1 MIDVRLLGP
10 ALGSWLA
17 AFVLVS
23 TTGGAALGTAVLMV
37 GLAAGT
43 MRRRALRDALA
54 LTLVAAACTAA
65 VVGVHLAAQEG
76 GVVAGAAARGD
87 PVHVVGRLRADPA
100 VATSPWGAATARVRL
115 HVTEVTAGP
124 FASAVRQGVSVGVLV
139 RGDGAWGDLTYAS
152 VVRASGTLVA
162 LPAGGTERYEL
173 RGASPPVVVEAS
185 PYGLADAMRAGLVAA
200 VADRSAAARGL
211 VPGVAVGDT
220 SALPDDV
227 ADAMRAT
234 GLTHLTAVSGA
245 HVAIIAGVLL
255 GVGAVLR
262 LPRAARAL
270 LVAVVLAGFVLL
282 VRPDPSVQRA
292 AVMGG
297 IALLGLVLGRRA
309 ASVAALSTAVVVLV
323 LLDPWLARSYGFVL
337 SVVAT
342 GAIVLATPP
351 AVRWLAQVVPR
362 ALAYAVVVPAVAQ
375 LACAPVL
382 ILLEPVLT
390 PYAVLAN
397 VLVAPAV
404 VPATIG
410 GVLAAVVSP
419 WCLPAAQVLVWTAA
433 VATEWMASVATTL
446 AAAPGAQI
454 AWVPGAGGAVLLAGA
469 TLVGIAVV
477 RWCVAP
483 VPEASGT

>member
-1 MIDVRLLGP
+1 MTDVRLLGP
-10 ALGSWLA
+10 AFGSWLV
-17 AFVLVS
+17 AFLLVA
-23 TTGGAALGTAVLMV
+23 TTGGAALATAMLVA
-37 GLAAGT
+37 GLAAVT
-43 MRRRALRDALA
+43 MRRRVLREALA
-54 LTLVAAACTAA
+54 LTLVAVTCTAA
-65 VVGVHLAAQEG
+65 VVGVRLAVQEG

-87 PVHVVGRLRADPA
+87 PVHVVGRLRADP
-100 VATSPWGAATARVRL
+100 VSTSPWGAATARVRL

-124 FASAVRQGVSVGVLV
+124 FDSAVRQGVSVGVLV
-139 RGDGAWGDLTYAS
+139 RGDAAWGDLTYAS

-162 LPAGGTERYEL
+162 LPAGGAERYEL
-173 RGASPPVVVEAS
+173 RGVGPPVVVDPS
-185 PYGLADAMRAGLVAA
+185 PYNLADAMRAGLVTA
-200 VADRSAAARGL
+200 VADRSPVARGL

-245 HVAIIAGVLL
+245 HVAIIAGAVL
-255 GVGAVLR
+255 GIGAALR
-262 LPRAARAL
+262 LPRVARAL
-270 LVAVVLAGFVLL
+270 LVSVVLVGFVLL

-323 LLDPWLARSYGFVL
+323 LLDPWLARSYGFDL

-342 GAIVLATPP
+342 GAIVVVTPP
-351 AVRWLAQVVPR
+351 AVRWLAQAVPR
-362 ALAYAVVVPAVAQ
+362 PVAYALVVPAVAQ
-375 LACAPVL
+375 LACGPVL
-382 ILLEPVLT
+382 ILLEPVVT

-404 VPATIG
+404 VPATIS

-419 WCLPAAQVLVWTAA
+419 WSLPVARALGWIAALAA
-433 VATEWMASVATTL
+433 EWMAKVATVL
-446 AAAPGAQI
+446 ADAPGAQI
-454 AWVPGAGGAVLLAGA
+454 AWVPGAGGAALLA
-469 TLVGIAVV
+469 AVSVALAVSV
-477 RWCVAP
+477 RWCLAP
-483 VPEASGT
+483 LTEAAGT